1 MGCCNTL
8 HKIRGAT
15 LNGIANDNN
24 LSGNTYALYNMTG
37 ALQNGTCNW
46 YGTIVPATILTKI
59 FGLVNS
65 SPYLTNGTDFNAA
78 PGFQPVSGIV

>member
-1 MGCCNTL
+1 MLQYSST
-8 HKIRGAT
+8 KDPGAT

-46 YGTIVPATILTKI
+46 YGAGICTATILTKNI
-59 FGLVNS
+59 LVW
-65 SPYLTNGTDFNAA
+65 
-78 PGFQPVSGIV
+78 